1 MNYLWSNKKKK
12 NPQQISHSGITSFFF
27 KSHDLKGKIGK
38 WISNMKV
45 TELEL
50 SLAEM
55 LK

>member
-12 NPQQISHSGITSFFF
+12 KPTANKPLWYYFFFF